1 MIVKNLI
8 NLKKKLKKKNLELHT
23 PFFQNIDYKY
33 LNEAIKSS
41 FVSTQSGKFLKY
53 FKNEILRITK
63 SKYTIL
69 LNSGSSAIFLALR
82 SINLR
87 KNEEVLLPTLNYI
100 ANANAV
106 KSLNAIPHFIDSDM
120 NNLGIDIQKLKIY
133 LKKSFKVVKKKT
145 VNIKS
150 GNTVSCLIATHI
162 FGISCNIDE
171 LASLCKKYNIKLI
184 EDASEALGSKYK
196 KKHLGTYGE
205 IGILSFNGN
214 KIITS
219 GAGGALMTNNTRIHK
234 KAEHLSQNAKIK
246 HKWKYEYD
254 DLGYNIRMPNLNAAL
269 GLAQIKKLNKY
280 IISKKK
286 LFKIYEKIFLKNAM
300 FKILTPPKDLTW
312 NYWLITILIKSENLK
327 FRNNTIMKLNKKN
340 INVRPIWQLNHK
352 ISLYKNYPRMNLSNA
367 EKLEKKII
375 NLPSS
380 AHLLLND

>member
-120 NNLGIDIQKLKIY
+120 NNLGIDIEKLKTY
-133 LKKSFKVVKKKT
+133 LKKSFKVVKKKL
-145 VNIKS
+145 
-150 GNTVSCLIATHI
+150 LILNQVI
-162 FGISCNIDE
+162 QF
-171 LASLCKKYNIKLI
+171 LA
-184 EDASEALGSKYK
+184 
-196 KKHLGTYGE
+196 
-205 IGILSFNGN
+205 
-214 KIITS
+214 
-219 GAGGALMTNNTRIHK
+219 
-234 KAEHLSQNAKIK
+234 
-246 HKWKYEYD
+246 
-254 DLGYNIRMPNLNAAL
+254 
-269 GLAQIKKLNKY
+269 
-280 IISKKK
+280 
-286 LFKIYEKIFLKNAM
+286 
-300 FKILTPPKDLTW
+300 
-312 NYWLITILIKSENLK
+312 
-327 FRNNTIMKLNKKN
+327 
-340 INVRPIWQLNHK
+340 
-352 ISLYKNYPRMNLSNA
+352 
-367 EKLEKKII
+367 
-375 NLPSS
+375 
-380 AHLLLND
+380 